1 MNNQEF
7 LETKLKEKSIL
18 KIDEKNKIRN
28 EIKSKEYT
36 KNEIEDLIEESIK
49 NHIYIENK
57 KNEYNQNK
65 NIEIK
70 IIEKSKKNIKVE
82 VDNNVGYLKT
92 HKSLTLNDLEIA
104 LMKIGKLLELNVVD
118 IKRIKY
124 ENKNYILLT
133 SNEKECKTIDKII
146 QMDKEKNTKDIIE
159 VIEIPLSIENSKI
172 IKSEYI
178 KMILFNILIDNNN
191 IGLNTYGISDGNNF
205 KLFPITNF
213 LNTEKIKGL
222 NENDIYLNNC
232 ICDKYSLLDCL
243 FKNYYE
249 EIGKFINRN
258 FDDKKLK
265 KIEEIFDLEL
275 EQKEVKI
282 YKTKIE
288 NNFNLIKKY
297 NNKKILE
304 IFRSYSIIDEESLL
318 KYMSNNIEYGTTVE
332 IDSDTYK
339 IPFGALE
346 SIEGR
351 NNKKITYDNP
361 EIIAFLNKY
370 YSKHKNEINPTQI
383 EVTQL
388 LKSISTTNFILNKIY
403 SQNYP
408 LDIFNSEVASSNE
421 QIEFEACFLEANNI
435 KVKRFV
441 ICIEIN
447 SDNKTVI
454 TDPHFFLVYLKNDKF
469 YYFENAL
476 TDFKGIY
483 EFDTLEHLI
492 DKVISKI
499 IYSKELNPYKNISE
513 FNSKY
518 VLYEIDKIL
527 PFKTLEYITKSFKK
541 AKKYNIKNA
550 LYLYQC
556 ENEIRKNI
564 LENIINVYSLKDKEI
579 ILKPS
584 DKINDENE
592 YKVEFIKIL
601 SENIM
606 NLIYKSINNNEEY
619 FVIGYNGEK
628 ENINKGKT
636 IENKLSENTNKQETR
651 KFSTVKVIIL
661 LIILILVL
669 FSLKFML

>member
-288 NNFNLIKKY
+288 NNINLIKKY
-297 NNKKILE
+297 
-304 IFRSYSIIDEESLL
+304 
-318 KYMSNNIEYGTTVE
+318 
-332 IDSDTYK
+332 
-339 IPFGALE
+339 
-346 SIEGR
+346 
-351 NNKKITYDNP
+351 
-361 EIIAFLNKY
+361 
-370 YSKHKNEINPTQI
+370 
-383 EVTQL
+383 
-388 LKSISTTNFILNKIY
+388 
-403 SQNYP
+403 
-408 LDIFNSEVASSNE
+408 
-421 QIEFEACFLEANNI
+421 
-435 KVKRFV
+435 
-441 ICIEIN
+441 
-447 SDNKTVI
+447 
-454 TDPHFFLVYLKNDKF
+454 
-469 YYFENAL
+469 
-476 TDFKGIY
+476 
-483 EFDTLEHLI
+483 
-492 DKVISKI
+492 
-499 IYSKELNPYKNISE
+499 
-513 FNSKY
+513 
-518 VLYEIDKIL
+518 
-527 PFKTLEYITKSFKK
+527 
-541 AKKYNIKNA
+541 
-550 LYLYQC
+550 
-556 ENEIRKNI
+556 
-564 LENIINVYSLKDKEI
+564 
-579 ILKPS
+579 
-584 DKINDENE
+584 
-592 YKVEFIKIL
+592 
-601 SENIM
+601 
-606 NLIYKSINNNEEY
+606 
-619 FVIGYNGEK
+619 
-628 ENINKGKT
+628 
-636 IENKLSENTNKQETR
+636 
-651 KFSTVKVIIL
+651 
-661 LIILILVL
+661 
-669 FSLKFML
+669 